1 MLKNFILAHREFDF
15 PLSHFEKAEDFTILT
30 EDPNLHGV
38 AHHYSKT
45 RDAKSHTGQLIT
57 VGADW
62 SDSTLIKSNIIKGI
76 NNWQLGEIP
85 AWTYIYSQLKDG
97 EYACL
102 HHYRRKLIGAMD
114 GSCCTAA
121 PMAFRCS
128 VAQQTANCHS
138 NTMVRLLQ
146 KHLRP
151 EDFKIL
157 SEGNLFWP
165 YNIFCADKATIKEWL
180 DFENHVIGEIV
191 RQDTGADIEHFIRMD
206 YGERGGDTFEPRPG
220 KNIHVDY
227 QRRFFAFL
235 SERLNTIFWTWKNN
249 AFYNRRRARYQ
260 KECVEQHQE
269 FDLRTNF
276 DDGFVTPLPVQ
287 LLEEDQ
293 RI

>member
-1 MLKNFILAHREFDF
+1 MRHFILAHGNIPNKDFDF
-15 PLSHFEKAEDFTILT
+15 PLEPAQKVEDFRILT
-30 EDPNLHGV
+30 EDPEVHGV
-38 AHHYSKT
+38 AHHYTKT
-45 RDAKSHTGQLIT
+45 RDSKSHTGQGIE

-62 SDSTLIKSNIIKGI
+62 SDSTLIKSDIVRGI

-97 EYACL
+97 EFACL
-102 HHYRRKLIGAMD
+102 HHYRRKLLGAMD
-114 GSCCTAA
+114 GACCTASR
-121 PMAFRCS
+121 MAFKCS

-138 NTMVRLLQ
+138 DTMVRLLQ

-157 SEGNLFWP
+157 SEGNLFYP

-180 DFENHVIGEIV
+180 DFENHVIGEMV
-191 RQDTGADIEHFIRMD
+191 RQDTGADIELFVRND
-206 YGERGGDTFEPRPG
+206 RDTFTPRPG

-227 QRRFFAFL
+227 QRRFYAFI
-235 SERLNTIFWTWKNN
+235 SERLNTIFWTWKTN

-260 KECVEQHQE
+260 KECVEHNGE

-276 DDGFVTPLPVQ
+276 DDGFIFPLPVQ

-293 RI
+293 HI

>member
-1 MLKNFILAHREFDF
+1 MLKHYILSHKEFDF
-15 PLSHFEKAEDFTILT
+15 SLGRSEKPEDFTILT
-30 EDPNLHGV
+30 EDPNVHGV
-38 AHHYSKT
+38 AHHYTKT
-45 RDAKSHTGQLIT
+45 RDSKSHTGQDIV
-57 VGADW
+57 VGDDW
-62 SDSTLIKSNIIKGI
+62 SDSTLIKTEIVKGI

-102 HHYRRKLIGAMD
+102 HHYRRKLLGSMD

-121 PMAFRCS
+121 PMAFKCS

-180 DFENHVIGEIV
+180 DFENHVIGEMV
-191 RQDTGADIEHFIRMD
+191 RQDTGPDIELFVRND
-206 YGERGGDTFEPRPG
+206 TDTFTPRPG

-227 QRRFFAFL
+227 QRRFYAFI
-235 SERLNTIFWTWKNN
+235 SERLNTIFWTWKTN

-276 DDGFVTPLPVQ
+276 DDGFVHPLPVQ

-293 RI
+293 KI

>member
-1 MLKNFILAHREFDF
+1 MRHFILAHKEFDF
-15 PLSHFEKAEDFTILT
+15 PLSRSEKPEDFTILT
-30 EDPNLHGV
+30 EDPNVHGV
-38 AHHYSKT
+38 AHHYIKMIQ
-45 RDAKSHTGQLIT
+45 AKDHRGQEIRI
-57 VGADW
+57 GADW
-62 SDSTLIKSNIIKGI
+62 SDSTLIKTDVVKGI

-97 EYACL
+97 EFACL
-102 HHYRRKLIGAMD
+102 HHYRRKLMFADKWTKNCM
-114 GSCCTAA
+114 TAG
-121 PMAFRCS
+121 PMGFKCS

-146 KHLRP
+146 KHLRL

-157 SEGNLFWP
+157 SEGTLFWP

-180 DFENHVIGEIV
+180 DFENHVIGEMV
-191 RQDTGADIEHFIRMD
+191 RQDTGPDIELFVRND
-206 YGERGGDTFEPRPG
+206 TDTFTPRPG

-227 QRRFFAFL
+227 QRRFYAFI
-235 SERLNTIFWTWKNN
+235 SERLSTIFWTWKNN

-260 KECVEQHQE
+260 KECVEQHGE

-276 DDGFVTPLPVQ
+276 DDGMVIPLSVQ

-293 RI
+293 HI

>member
-1 MLKNFILAHREFDF
+1 MRHFILAHKEFDF
-15 PLSHFEKAEDFTILT
+15 PLSHSEKAEDFTILT
-30 EDPNLHGV
+30 EDPNVHGV

-45 RDAKSHTGQLIT
+45 REAKSHTGQDIV

-62 SDSTLIKSNIIKGI
+62 SDSTLIKRDIVKGV

-102 HHYRRKLIGAMD
+102 HHYRRKLLGPMD
-114 GSCCTAA
+114 NSCCTAG
-121 PMAFRCS
+121 PMAFKCS

-157 SEGNLFWP
+157 SDGNLFFP

-227 QRRFFAFL
+227 QRRFFAFM
-235 SERLNTIFWTWKNN
+235 SERLNTIFWTWKTN
-249 AFYNRRRARYQ
+249 AFYNRRRSRYQ
-260 KECVEQHQE
+260 KECVEQHSE

-276 DDGFVTPLPVQ
+276 DDGFVIPLPVQ
-287 LLEEDQ
+287 LLEENQ
-293 RI
+293 TI

>member
-1 MLKNFILAHREFDF
+1 MVKHFILAHKEFDF
-15 PLSHFEKAEDFTILT
+15 PLDRSEKPEDFTILT
-30 EDPNLHGV
+30 EDPNVHGV

-45 RDAKSHTGQLIT
+45 REAKSHTGQDIT

-102 HHYRRKLIGAMD
+102 HHYRRKLLGAMD
-114 GSCCTAA
+114 HSCCTAG
-121 PMAFRCS
+121 PMAFKCS

-157 SEGNLFWP
+157 SEGNLFFP

-227 QRRFFAFL
+227 QRRFFAFM
-235 SERLNTIFWTWKNN
+235 SERLNTIFWTWKTN

-260 KECVEQHQE
+260 KECVEQHSE

-276 DDGFVTPLPVQ
+276 DDGFVMPLPVQ
-287 LLEEDQ
+287 LLEENQ
-293 RI
+293 TI